1 MDIDSYI
8 VEHRDQ
14 WDRLAELSGRRRL
27 SGDEADEIVDLYQR
41 VGTHLSVVR
50 AAAYDPALE
59 AKLSS
64 LLGNARSAIN
74 GTSVPMVA
82 SIGRFFG
89 AVFPAAVYR
98 NRWLILG
105 TAAVCLGVT
114 VLLAFRVINEP
125 GLADAVLSMEE
136 QKQLV
141 EHDFAS
147 YYSENPAGDFAFSVW
162 VNNARVAAVC
172 ISMGIAII
180 PLLLVLWQN
189 MSNLGI
195 IAGFMLL
202 HGRADVFYGLI
213 LPHGLLELTAVFVAA
228 GTGFRLA
235 WAWISPGLRTRG
247 QALAEE
253 GRAAAGV
260 ALGLVLVLLVSGV
273 LEGFL
278 TPSTLPAW
286 ARITIGAAAL
296 AAFIAYVWILGSR
309 AVRAGYTG
317 DLAQED
323 RSATVPTEAAV

>member
-14 WDRLAELSGRRRL
+14 WDRLATLSGRRRL
-27 SGDEADEIVDLYQR
+27 TGEESDELVDLYQR

-64 LLGNARSAIN
+64 LLGNARAAIN

-98 NRWLILG
+98 NRWLIIA
-105 TAAVCLGVT
+105 TAAASLAVV

-125 GLADAVLSMEE
+125 GLADSVLSHSE
-136 QKQLV
+136 QQQLV
-141 EHDFAS
+141 DHDFAT
-147 YYSENPAGDFAFSVW
+147 YYTENPNADFAFGVW

-172 ISMGIAII
+172 ISMGIAIV
-180 PLLLVLWQN
+180 PLLLVLWSN
-189 MSNLGI
+189 MANLGI

-202 HGRADVFYGLI
+202 HGRGDVFYGLI

-235 WAWISPGLRTRG
+235 WAWISPGLRSRG

-253 GRAAAGV
+253 GRAGAGV
-260 ALGLVLVLLVSGV
+260 ALGLVVVLLVSGV

-286 ARITIGAAAL
+286 ARITIGALVWAV
-296 AAFIAYVWILGSR
+296 FVAYVWILGRR
-309 AVRAGYTG
+309 AIRAGWTG
-317 DLAQED
+317 DLDVSD